1 MFNQESESECASN
14 DPATLHNAATTRCYT
29 ALMMCDPIAD
39 AACELLSFHG
49 VVTARYISLLPVRQ
63 CATCHQPIATTTSQ
77 AASTVTAAS
86 KSKECVCVAV
96 WFFCFLSRCS
106 FILRLFIHPAPVCVH
121 GCVFVGMYYC
131 LLCRGSPVTHTV
143 SSSGADLGLVGGMGG
158 QSQQEHIVDMQC
170 LCSPL
175 CCWPWLHC

>member
-1 MFNQESESECASN
+1 
-14 DPATLHNAATTRCYT
+14 
-29 ALMMCDPIAD
+29 MMCDPIAD

-96 WFFCFLSRCS
+96 WFCCFLSRCS
-106 FILRLFIHPAPVCVH
+106 FILRLSVCMGVCLSVCIIVCCVEGALSPTRYRLLAPISVSLVEWEANLSKSTLSICNVCVLRCAAGR
-121 GCVFVGMYYC
+121 GCIADA
-131 LLCRGSPVTHTV
+131 H
-143 SSSGADLGLVGGMGG
+143 SS
-158 QSQQEHIVDMQC
+158 HF
-170 LCSPL
+170 
-175 CCWPWLHC
+175 